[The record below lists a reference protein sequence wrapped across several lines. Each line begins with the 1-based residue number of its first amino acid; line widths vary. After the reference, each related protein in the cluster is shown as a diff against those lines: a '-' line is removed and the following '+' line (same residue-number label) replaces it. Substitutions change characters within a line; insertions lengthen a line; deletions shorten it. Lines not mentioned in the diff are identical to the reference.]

1 MQEYRAATFVVRY
14 DPNVCTHAAK
24 CVRGL
29 PGVFDVNRK
38 PWIAVTGA
46 PADQI
51 ERQVQA
57 CPSGAL
63 SFERLEPPQ

>member
-1 MQEYRAATFVVRY
+1 MQEYRAATFIVRY
-14 DPNVCTHAAK
+14 DPAICTHSAN

-29 PGVFDVNRK
+29 PAVFDVGRK
-38 PWIAVTGA
+38 PWVTVSGA

-51 ERQVQA
+51 EQQVAA

-63 SFERLEPPQ
+63 SFERLEPAR

>member
-1 MQEYRAATFVVRY
+1 MQEYRASTFVVRY

-29 PGVFDVNRK
+29 PAVFDVGRK
-38 PWIAVTGA
+38 PWVTVAGA
-46 PADQI
+46 PAGDI
-51 ERQVQA
+51 ERQVRA

-63 SFERLEPPQ
+63 SFERLEPAG

>member
-1 MQEYRAATFVVRY
+1 MQEYRAATFIVRY
-14 DPNVCTHAAK
+14 DPEVCTHAGN

-29 PGVFDVNRK
+29 PAVFDVGRK
-38 PWIAVTGA
+38 PWVTVSGA

-51 ERQVQA
+51 EQQVAA

-63 SFERLEPPQ
+63 SFERLEPAR